1 VRPDNQT
8 KRIRTKGIKSLES
21 GRMIP
26 ELKLEDVGAF
36 HYLADT
42 THRWSNNY
50 LHTRGFNSIKKL
62 PLLRNFKAHH
72 LTLQ

>member
-1 VRPDNQT
+1 
-8 KRIRTKGIKSLES
+8 
-21 GRMIP
+21 MIP